1 MLATAKSKLILNSS
15 RFQDSLTA
23 EDFQWSPG
31 LAMVNKNNYT
41 LTYSGHGSISS
52 HVEYGTSPSRH
63 QTSENTADYF
73 YTLLGS
79 LKSQFCPRLVKMSFP
94 PGDSDKTGPR
104 CRFVML

>member
-63 QTSENTADYF
+63 QTSENTPDYF
-73 YTLLGS
+73 YT
-79 LKSQFCPRLVKMSFP
+79 
-94 PGDSDKTGPR
+94 
-104 CRFVML
+104 